1 MIGGFV
7 VALIVAFA
15 EIYFLFKRLNEM
27 DSLDTTKK
35 PKLPMRPSQHII
47 QKSKAD
53 KKKD

>member
-27 DSLDTTKK
+27 DSLESAKK
-35 PKLPMRPSQHII
+35 PKTPVRSQQVL